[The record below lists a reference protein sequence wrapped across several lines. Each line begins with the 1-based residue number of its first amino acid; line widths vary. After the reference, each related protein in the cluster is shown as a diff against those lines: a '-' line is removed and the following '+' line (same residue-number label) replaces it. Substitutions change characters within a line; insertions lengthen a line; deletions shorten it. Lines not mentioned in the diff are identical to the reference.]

1 MAKNLH
7 QKQTGDD
14 YCEASLDK
22 SEDKKKALEN
32 SITDSEV
39 AMAEIKGTI
48 DKRTDEIAQL
58 EATVKSLDKAVAEAT
73 ELRQADHKQLMSDD
87 SNAKELLSFAKNRLN
102 RF

>member
-1 MAKNLH
+1 
-7 QKQTGDD
+7 
-14 YCEASLDK
+14 
-22 SEDKKKALEN
+22 
-32 SITDSEV
+32 
-39 AMAEIKGTI
+39 MAEIKGTI

-87 SNAKELLSFAKNRLN
+87 STAKELLSFAKNRLN